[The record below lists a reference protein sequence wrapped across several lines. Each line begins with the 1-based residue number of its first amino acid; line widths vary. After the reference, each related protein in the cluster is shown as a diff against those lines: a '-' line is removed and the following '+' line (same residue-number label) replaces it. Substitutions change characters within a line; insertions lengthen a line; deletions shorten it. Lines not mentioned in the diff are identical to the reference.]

1 MSIGFSEHG
10 LKMHME
16 DMIMEK
22 EEEKEAFL
30 VLSSN
35 ELASKKPQ
43 EYKKLLLLS
52 CYNFRLPILFGYL
65 FSFTVQFD
73 TLFQNLQFLTEFETI
88 NKVSW
93 EQQAFVCRR
102 DLV

>member
-22 EEEKEAFL
+22 EEEKKEAFL

-35 ELASKKPQ
+35 ELASKQPL
-43 EYKKLLLLS
+43 EYKKLLLLLQS
-52 CYNFRLPILFGYL
+52 PILFPTFATG
-65 FSFTVQFD
+65 
-73 TLFQNLQFLTEFETI
+73 
-88 NKVSW
+88 
-93 EQQAFVCRR
+93 
-102 DLV
+102 

>member
-35 ELASKKPQ
+35 ELASKQPQ
-43 EYKKLLLLS
+43 EYKKLLCL
-52 CYNFRLPILFGYL
+52 
-65 FSFTVQFD
+65 
-73 TLFQNLQFLTEFETI
+73 LQFSPSSNTFATFSL
-88 NKVSW
+88 
-93 EQQAFVCRR
+93 
-102 DLV
+102 LVKFDITSCLKITQNASFDKLA

>member
-22 EEEKEAFL
+22 EEEEKKEAFL

-35 ELASKKPQ
+35 ELASKQPL
-43 EYKKLLLLS
+43 EYKKLLLLLQS
-52 CYNFRLPILFGYL
+52 PILFPTFATG
-65 FSFTVQFD
+65 
-73 TLFQNLQFLTEFETI
+73 
-88 NKVSW
+88 W
-93 EQQAFVCRR
+93 
-102 DLV
+102 

>member
-35 ELASKKPQ
+35 ELASKQPQ
-43 EYKKLLLLS
+43 EYKKLLLS

-73 TLFQNLQFLTEFETI
+73 TLFQNLQFLSE
-88 NKVSW
+88 S
-93 EQQAFVCRR
+93 
-102 DLV
+102 

>member
-35 ELASKKPQ
+35 ELASKQPQ
-43 EYKKLLLLS
+43 EYKKLLCLLQFS
-52 CYNFRLPILFGYL
+52 PSSNTFATF
-65 FSFTVQFD
+65 FSFSEV
-73 TLFQNLQFLTEFETI
+73 
-88 NKVSW
+88 
-93 EQQAFVCRR
+93 
-102 DLV
+102 

>member
-22 EEEKEAFL
+22 EEEKKKKEAAAFL

-35 ELASKKPQ
+35 ELASKQPQ

-73 TLFQNLQFLTEFETI
+73 TMFQNLQFLSEKDSYRI
-88 NKVSW
+88 
-93 EQQAFVCRR
+93 
-102 DLV
+102 

>member
-22 EEEKEAFL
+22 EEEKKKKEAAAFL

-35 ELASKKPQ
+35 ELASKQPQ
-43 EYKKLLLLS
+43 EYKKLLCLLQFS
-52 CYNFRLPILFGYL
+52 PSSNTFATF
-65 FSFTVQFD
+65 FSFSEV
-73 TLFQNLQFLTEFETI
+73 
-88 NKVSW
+88 
-93 EQQAFVCRR
+93 
-102 DLV
+102 

>member
-35 ELASKKPQ
+35 ELASKQPL
-43 EYKKLLLLS
+43 EYKKLLQS
-52 CYNFRLPILFGYL
+52 PILFPTFATG
-65 FSFTVQFD
+65 
-73 TLFQNLQFLTEFETI
+73 
-88 NKVSW
+88 W
-93 EQQAFVCRR
+93 
-102 DLV
+102 

>member
-35 ELASKKPQ
+35 ELASKQPL
-43 EYKKLLLLS
+43 EYKKLLLLQS
-52 CYNFRLPILFGYL
+52 PILFPTFATG
-65 FSFTVQFD
+65 
-73 TLFQNLQFLTEFETI
+73 
-88 NKVSW
+88 
-93 EQQAFVCRR
+93 
-102 DLV
+102 

>member
-35 ELASKKPQ
+35 ELASKPQ
-43 EYKKLLLLS
+43 VFL
-52 CYNFRLPILFGYL
+52 NFLPIGLY
-65 FSFTVQFD
+65 
-73 TLFQNLQFLTEFETI
+73 FQKN
-88 NKVSW
+88 
-93 EQQAFVCRR
+93 
-102 DLV
+102 

>member
-35 ELASKKPQ
+35 ELASKQPL
-43 EYKKLLLLS
+43 EYKKLLQS
-52 CYNFRLPILFGYL
+52 PILFPTFATG
-65 FSFTVQFD
+65 
-73 TLFQNLQFLTEFETI
+73 
-88 NKVSW
+88 
-93 EQQAFVCRR
+93 
-102 DLV
+102 

>member
-22 EEEKEAFL
+22 EEEEKKEAFL

-35 ELASKKPQ
+35 ELASKQPL
-43 EYKKLLLLS
+43 EYKKLLLLLQS
-52 CYNFRLPILFGYL
+52 PILFPTFATG
-65 FSFTVQFD
+65 
-73 TLFQNLQFLTEFETI
+73 
-88 NKVSW
+88 
-93 EQQAFVCRR
+93 
-102 DLV
+102 

>member
-22 EEEKEAFL
+22 EEEEKEAFL

-35 ELASKKPQ
+35 ELASKQPQ
-43 EYKKLLLLS
+43 EYKKLLLCS
-52 CYNFRLPILFGYL
+52 CYNFRLPILFAATSSLLQCSLTHCSKTYN
-65 FSFTVQFD
+65 FSS
-73 TLFQNLQFLTEFETI
+73 E
-88 NKVSW
+88 S
-93 EQQAFVCRR
+93 
-102 DLV
+102 

>member
-22 EEEKEAFL
+22 EEEEKKEAFL

-35 ELASKKPQ
+35 ELASKQPL
-43 EYKKLLLLS
+43 EYKKLLLQS
-52 CYNFRLPILFGYL
+52 PILFSTFATG
-65 FSFTVQFD
+65 
-73 TLFQNLQFLTEFETI
+73 
-88 NKVSW
+88 
-93 EQQAFVCRR
+93 
-102 DLV
+102 

>member
-22 EEEKEAFL
+22 EEEEKKKEAFL

-35 ELASKKPQ
+35 ELASKQPL
-43 EYKKLLLLS
+43 EYKKLLLLQS
-52 CYNFRLPILFGYL
+52 PILFPTFATG
-65 FSFTVQFD
+65 
-73 TLFQNLQFLTEFETI
+73 
-88 NKVSW
+88 W
-93 EQQAFVCRR
+93 
-102 DLV
+102 

>member
-35 ELASKKPQ
+35 ELASKQPL
-43 EYKKLLLLS
+43 EYKKLLLLLQS
-52 CYNFRLPILFGYL
+52 PILFPTFATG
-65 FSFTVQFD
+65 
-73 TLFQNLQFLTEFETI
+73 
-88 NKVSW
+88 
-93 EQQAFVCRR
+93 
-102 DLV
+102 

>member
-22 EEEKEAFL
+22 EEEEKEAFL

-35 ELASKKPQ
+35 ELASKQPQ
-43 EYKKLLLLS
+43 EYKKLLCL
-52 CYNFRLPILFGYL
+52 
-65 FSFTVQFD
+65 
-73 TLFQNLQFLTEFETI
+73 LQFSPSSNTFATFSL
-88 NKVSW
+88 
-93 EQQAFVCRR
+93 
-102 DLV
+102 LVKFDITSCLKITQNASFDKLA

>member
-22 EEEKEAFL
+22 EEEEKEAFL

-35 ELASKKPQ
+35 ELASKQPQ
-43 EYKKLLLLS
+43 EYKKLLLCS

-73 TLFQNLQFLTEFETI
+73 TLFQNLQFLSEKGSYRI
-88 NKVSW
+88 
-93 EQQAFVCRR
+93 
-102 DLV
+102 

>member
-35 ELASKKPQ
+35 ELASKQPQ
-43 EYKKLLLLS
+43 EYKKLLLCS

-73 TLFQNLQFLTEFETI
+73 TLLQNLQFLSE
-88 NKVSW
+88 S
-93 EQQAFVCRR
+93 
-102 DLV
+102 

>member
-22 EEEKEAFL
+22 EEEEKKEAFL

-35 ELASKKPQ
+35 ELASKQPL
-43 EYKKLLLLS
+43 EYKKLLLLQS
-52 CYNFRLPILFGYL
+52 PILFSTFATG
-65 FSFTVQFD
+65 
-73 TLFQNLQFLTEFETI
+73 
-88 NKVSW
+88 
-93 EQQAFVCRR
+93 
-102 DLV
+102 